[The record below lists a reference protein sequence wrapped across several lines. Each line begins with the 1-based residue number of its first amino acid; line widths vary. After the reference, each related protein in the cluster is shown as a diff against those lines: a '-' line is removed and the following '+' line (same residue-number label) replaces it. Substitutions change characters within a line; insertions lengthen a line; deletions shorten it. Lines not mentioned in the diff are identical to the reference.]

1 MQRMKK
7 AQEEKEYKE
16 KYFEIKHQRL
26 RKNNTNSDVKEFKL
40 SEKESIEEPI
50 MYLDVKVSKNRV
62 GRLGVRKGD
71 DPEEL
76 VNNFGKTFQLSQE
89 QKDKLIENLKHAY

>member
-1 MQRMKK
+1 
-7 AQEEKEYKE
+7 
-16 KYFEIKHQRL
+16 
-26 RKNNTNSDVKEFKL
+26 L
-40 SEKESIEEPI
+40 SEKESLEEPI

-76 VNNFGKTFQLSQE
+76 VNNFGKAFQLSQ
-89 QKDKLIENLKHAY
+89 D